1 MLKLWRRVRYI
12 ATTGLRR
19 RVRDVLLAPRRGAAR
34 RRVFVAREDLARRY
48 LSGSGIE
55 IGALGFPLRVP
66 PGVAVRYVD
75 HLPREELIAFN
86 RRSFELAH
94 IDAQAIPPVDVVD
107 DGGTLPTFAD
117 ASLDFVIANHV
128 LEHIEDPVDALANWL
143 RVLRGGGVLFL
154 SLPDARR
161 TYDAPRERTSVEHVL
176 RDHREGPQT
185 SRREHYEEWAR
196 ILDAVP
202 AERVAARAEEFAAED
217 ARHHFHVWE
226 LEGFLA
232 LLHTLA
238 LPCDLELAQANEAEF
253 AVVLRRR
260 DEEA

>member
-1 MLKLWRRVRYI
+1 MRKLWRRVRYV

-19 RVRDVLLAPRRGAAR
+19 RVRDIVLAPGRVTAR

-48 LSGSGIE
+48 LTGSGIE

-86 RRSFELAH
+86 RRSFELAR

-107 DGGTLPTFAD
+107 DGATLATFAD
-117 ASLDFVIANHV
+117 ATLDFVIANHV
-128 LEHIEDPVDALANWL
+128 LEHIEDPVEALENWL
-143 RVLRGGGVLFL
+143 RVLRDGGILFL
-154 SLPDARR
+154 ALPDARR

-176 RDHREGPQT
+176 RDHRDGPHN
-185 SRREHYEEWAR
+185 SRRAHYEEWAR

-202 AERVAARAEEFAAED
+202 PERIAARAEEFAAQD

-232 LLHTLA
+232 LLHALA
-238 LPCDLELAQANEAEF
+238 LPCVLELAQTNEDEF

-260 DEEA
+260 SGAA